1 MSGNGIEKESRPLG
15 TDGMREGNGLAAVS
29 SERNNSTDGEG
40 VKVDFA
46 AAALCWAEKG
56 WPVFPVVPNGKKPA
70 TAHGFKDA
78 SSRPWLVSGAWSGR
92 PDCNIGLATGGG
104 LVVLDIDRKGDKD
117 GFAALERVGLTAE
130 QLDELTFGVDTPS
143 GGRHYYFASE
153 GDVSSGADVLGRGS
167 GVDVRGVGGY
177 VVAPPSIVDGKPYTV
192 RPGFSGFFF
201 GKEVP
206 ERRLL
211 ADWSTVAPYLR
222 KPEPPATPPPSNLP
236 PSPSGGPSVLERA
249 AAYLRTVDPA
259 VEGKGG
265 SNATFRPAV
274 ALVHGFQLA
283 AEDAF
288 ALLRD
293 EFNPRCSPPW
303 SEKELRHK
311 VEDAVKA
318 GPPAGKAPGWL
329 AAGGEV
335 RPATVAPPSSLP
347 PVVEVEDSD
356 EDADEDESDE
366 GTVENIEDVPP
377 PPGIVGET
385 VRWILARCGKPYRPF
400 AVQAALVVW
409 SVLGAR
415 KARVQN
421 QTPILYV
428 GEVAASSNGK
438 DDPQRLAAAIL
449 EQAGVSLRH
458 FGGRLASWNA
468 GIEEFL
474 RCWAHPVMFSR
485 VDEAA
490 GYLGQVSKSD
500 FAVSDFLKESWS
512 RGLGKLYPLG
522 RVKLKGKETLAA
534 IHHPALNV
542 FLATQPSTL
551 GAAVGRAQLEDGL
564 LPRVLWACRPGYCVD
579 VETANLCRPC
589 DLRESEEGLRILDRA
604 RRVWNWFRGKPDYTD
619 FRDMA
624 DLESRPAPDAKPKG
638 KADED
643 EGGGLPPAHAVW
655 DEPLPF
661 ELEPQ
666 AAGRLRD
673 FMRRTQNRVKLA
685 AEGKAS
691 PLGYLWGK
699 AAENALRVSLILAVA
714 RLGMTAGPYTITDEE
729 TAWAVRFVEA
739 SVWSAIVWA
748 RANMA
753 DNPFERDCKRV
764 LEFIRGGD
772 VVKKSSVTRRFRLP
786 SRLLD
791 DILVSLASSG
801 DIEAVV
807 VRTKGRAADGYR
819 AVSKRGRRK

>member
-1 MSGNGIEKESRPLG
+1 M
-15 TDGMREGNGLAAVS
+15 VS
-29 SERNNSTDGEG
+29 ATTIPDSAS
-40 VKVDFA
+40 
-46 AAALCWAEKG
+46 ALRWASKG
-56 WPVFPVVPNGKKPA
+56 WPVFPLVPNGKTPA

-78 SSRPWLVSGAWSGR
+78 STISWFVSSSWSTRPGA
-92 PDCNIGLATGGG
+92 NIGLATGGG
-104 LVVLDIDRKGDKD
+104 LVVLDVDRKGGKD
-117 GFAALERVGLTAE
+117 GFAALERVGLSE
-130 QLDELTFGVDTPS
+130 SKLDDLNTYSVDTPS
-143 GGRHYYFASE
+143 GGRHYYFCTSE
-153 GDVSSGADVLGRGS
+153 DVKSGSDVLGRRS

-192 RPGFSGFFF
+192 RPGFANFWDGVD
-201 GKEVP
+201 VP
-206 ERRLL
+206 ERGSL
-211 ADWSTVAPYLR
+211 ADWSAVAPYLR
-222 KPEPPATPPPSNLP
+222 KPEPSATPPPSNSR
-236 PSPSGGPSVLERA
+236 PSPSGGPSVLDRA
-249 AAYLRTVDPA
+249 AAYLGTVDPA
-259 VEGKGG
+259 IEGKGG

-274 ALVHGFQLA
+274 ALVHGFQLS

-293 EFNPRCSPPW
+293 VYNPRCRPPW

-318 GPPAGKAPGWL
+318 GPPSGKAPGWL
-329 AAGGEV
+329 LDGVEV
-335 RPATVAPPSSLP
+335 RPADGAPPPPPL
-347 PVVEVEDSD
+347 PVVEVED
-356 EDADEDESDE
+356 ADEDEPDE
-366 GTVENIEDVPP
+366 GAEENLEDVPP

-385 VRWILARCGKPYRPF
+385 ARWILARCGKPYLPF
-400 AVQAALVVW
+400 AVQASLVVW
-409 SVLGAR
+409 AVLASR

-438 DDPQRLAAAIL
+438 DDPQRLAASIL
-449 EQAGVSLRH
+449 EQVGVSLRH
-458 FGGRLASWNA
+458 FGARLASWNA
-468 GIEEFL
+468 GVEEFL

-522 RVKLKGKETLAA
+522 RVRLKGKETLAA
-534 IHHPALNV
+534 IHHPAYNL

-579 VETANLCRPC
+579 VETANLCRSC
-589 DLRESEEGLRILDRA
+589 DLRESDEGLRILDRA
-604 RRVWNWFRGKPDYTD
+604 RRGWNWFRGQADND

-624 DLESRPAPDAKPKG
+624 DLESRPAPDAKPQGKG
-638 KADED
+638 DED

-666 AAGRLRD
+666 AAGRLRE

-729 TAWAVRFVEA
+729 AAWAVRFVDA
-739 SVWSAIVWA
+739 SVWSATAWA

-753 DNPFERDCKRV
+753 DTPFERDCKRV
-764 LEFIRGGD
+764 LEFIRGKGT
-772 VVKKSSVTRRFRLP
+772 VKKFVLTRQFRMPPRVLN
-786 SRLLD
+786 
-791 DILVSLASSG
+791 DILSSLYASG
-801 DIEAVV
+801 DIEPVSV
-807 VRTKGRAADGYR
+807 NTKGRTAEGYR
-819 AVSKRGRRK
+819 AAPIRGRRK